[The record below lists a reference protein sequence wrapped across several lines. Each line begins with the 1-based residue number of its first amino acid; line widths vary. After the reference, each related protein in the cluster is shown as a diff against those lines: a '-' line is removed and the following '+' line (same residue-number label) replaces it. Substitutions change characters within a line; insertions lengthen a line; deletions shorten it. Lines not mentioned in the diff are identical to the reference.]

1 MLNVVFFVKRDK
13 IIERLR
19 MRRCGR
25 GKESD
30 YAIIRGDS
38 QSFSKRH
45 FAMDATGIVID
56 SAEPGKAVCSLTLEE
71 RHMNENHVPMGGA
84 VFTLADFTCAI
95 AANGYSERKT
105 VSQHASITFLSP
117 ARGKRLIAEAVSLRD
132 GRTTAL
138 YTVDVRDELG
148 TYVAHGTINGYVLG

>member
-1 MLNVVFFVKRDK
+1 MPSL
-13 IIERLR
+13 E
-19 MRRCGR
+19 
-25 GKESD
+25 E
-30 YAIIRGDS
+30 IRSRFQND
-38 QSFSKRH
+38 H
-45 FAMDATGIVID
+45 FAMDTTGIVIEY
-56 SAEPGKAVCSLTLEE
+56 AEPGKAVCSLTLEE